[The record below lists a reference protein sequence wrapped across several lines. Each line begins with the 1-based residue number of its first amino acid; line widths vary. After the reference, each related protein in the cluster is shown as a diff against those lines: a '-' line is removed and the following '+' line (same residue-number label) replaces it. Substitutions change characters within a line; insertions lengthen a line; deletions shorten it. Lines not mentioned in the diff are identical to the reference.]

1 MLSYL
6 TAFIFYT
13 FAMVGIMLLAFVI
26 YKKFNFPLKQENK
39 GIIHIVDS
47 CPIGAK
53 KNLLVVKIANEKFLI
68 ASGLEHTTFLAKLDN
83 SINQTAPEVVQT
95 KNTEEKFKNI
105 TYKKP
110 QEEKDIY
117 DFLYTQSKK
126 LENQNTNMQNQNY
139 SYNKPEETEN
149 DKLKVLFNDE
159 NKSQLNSAIDS
170 RRKLMQELLDE
181 IHQKKNKTGSRF

>member
-6 TAFIFYT
+6 TSFIFYT
-13 FAMVGIMLLAFVI
+13 LAMVGIMLLAFVI
-26 YKKFNFPLKQENK
+26 YKKFNFPLKQDNK
-39 GIIHIVDS
+39 GMINIIDS

-53 KNLLVVKIANEKFLI
+53 KNLLIVKIANEKFLI

-83 SINQTAPEVVQT
+83 TINQTAQEPVIET
-95 KNTEEKFKNI
+95 KDVEEFKNV

-117 DFLYTQSKK
+117 DFLYRQSKK
-126 LENQNTNMQNQNY
+126 LENQNFDSQNKNY
-139 SYNKPEETEN
+139 SYNSPEQPEQ
-149 DKLKVLFNDE
+149 DRLKDLFTDDNRT
-159 NKSQLNSAIDS
+159 NSTIDS

-181 IHQKKNKTGSRF
+181 IHQNKNKVGSKY